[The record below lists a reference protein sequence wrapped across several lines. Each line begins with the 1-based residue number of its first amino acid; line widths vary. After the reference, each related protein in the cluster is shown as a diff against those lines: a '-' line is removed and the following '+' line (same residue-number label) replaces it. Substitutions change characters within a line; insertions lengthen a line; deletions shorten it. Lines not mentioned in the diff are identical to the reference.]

1 MMLGDDRPGFAPDL
15 DDDGTAQSPRDRF
28 ALRVAIVHG
37 LSFAVVF
44 VALNYAAPQFERLFI
59 DFDTTLP
66 AITQVALAFAN
77 WFDDYWFLAA
87 VGWLVGIGAVA
98 WLDNISGRGVARDVS
113 FAWLIGVL
121 LFLAFLVVAF
131 FLPLVELIQM
141 LS

>member
-1 MMLGDDRPGFAPDL
+1 MRDDASPGFAPEF
-15 DDDGTAQSPRDRF
+15 DDDGPKRPPHDGF
-28 ALRVAIVHG
+28 AARVAITHG
-37 LSFAVVF
+37 LSFTVVF
-44 VALNYAAPQFERLFI
+44 VALVYAAPRFERLFK

-66 AITQVALAFAN
+66 AITQVALALTH
-77 WFDDYWFLAA
+77 WFGDYWFLAA
-87 VGWLVGIGAVA
+87 VLWLVGIGAVA
-98 WLDNISGRGVARDVS
+98 GLDQAAGRGAARGVS